1 MNARLV
7 DLEIRYTHQARLLEE
22 LSQEL
27 FEQRRLIEQL
37 EKRLD
42 ASEKRVAPQGEDFP
56 NEPPPH
62 Y

>member
-1 MNARLV
+1 MNERLV

-22 LSQEL
+22 LSQQL
-27 FEQRRLIEQL
+27 FEHRRLIESL

-42 ASEKRVAPQGEDFP
+42 AHEKRAGAQAEDFP
-56 NEPPPH
+56 NDPPPH